1 MSLVIR
7 RAVIEP
13 RYYCTKRKKQLFHNL
28 ILSKMHLF
36 LNFAANWVWGRT
48 VEFLLWGFIYIC
60 VPTRGSSYPHIF
72 FKIRTHGASLGTKI
86 DNLKH
91 VGKRNK
97 LLALLAVTEYTGRG
111 TVRNK

>member
-36 LNFAANWVWGRT
+36 LNFSANWVWGRT
-48 VEFLLWGFIYIC
+48 VEFLLWGFIY
-60 VPTRGSSYPHIF
+60 VSRPGGLATHIF
-72 FKIRTHGASLGTKI
+72 SSKSAHMEHPWEQNRQPKTCWKRKQIARTVNGNWI
-86 DNLKH
+86 DRK
-91 VGKRNK
+91 
-97 LLALLAVTEYTGRG
+97 G
-111 TVRNK
+111 TVRKNRQ

>member
-1 MSLVIR
+1 MSVVIR

-36 LNFAANWVWGRT
+36 LNFSANWVWGRT
-48 VEFLLWGFIYIC
+48 VEFLLWGFIY
-60 VPTRGSSYPHIF
+60 VSRPGGLATHIF
-72 FKIRTHGASLGTKI
+72 SSNPHTWSILGNKI

-91 VGKRNK
+91 VGKGNK
-97 LLALLAVTEYTGRG
+97 LLAL
-111 TVRNK
+111 